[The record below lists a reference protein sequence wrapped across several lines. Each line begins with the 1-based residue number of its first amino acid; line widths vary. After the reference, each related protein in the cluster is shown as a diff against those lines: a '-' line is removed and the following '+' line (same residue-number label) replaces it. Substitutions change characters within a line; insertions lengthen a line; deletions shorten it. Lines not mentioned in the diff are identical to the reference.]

1 MSGAMG
7 VFGQRLRRGSR
18 VVMLTA
24 VQSRAANERLPL
36 LGRCRSLAA
45 VTVLEIIRRSSEFLE
60 KKGVESPRLNIE
72 LLLAHALNMPRLK
85 LYLNFERVLNEA
97 ELNTVR
103 AMVVRRAAREPLQH
117 ITGSTSFCGLE
128 MKCSRAALVP
138 RPETELVAERAWQFL
153 STLNS
158 QLSTALDL
166 GTGTGCIAI
175 AIAKKAPAITVHAI
189 DVSAEAL
196 ALAREN
202 AAVHQVSDRI
212 TFHEGD
218 AFAALPSPMQFDL
231 IVSNPPYIAAE
242 EIATL
247 SPEVR
252 DFDPRLALDG
262 GADGL
267 DFYRRLATE
276 AGAFLKP
283 GGKLMLEFGD
293 GQETALAKLFFDKKW
308 IVEEIVADYSSRPRI
323 LIARCGE

>member
-1 MSGAMG
+1 MSA
-7 VFGQRLRRGSR
+7 RRE
-18 VVMLTA
+18 
-24 VQSRAANERLPL
+24 ANERLPL
-36 LGRCRSLAA
+36 FRRCRSLAA

-85 LYLNFERVLNEA
+85 LYLNFDRVLNEA

-103 AMVVRRAAREPLQH
+103 EMVKRRAVREPLQH

-128 MKCSRAALVP
+128 MKCSRTALVP
-138 RPETELVAERAWQFL
+138 RPETELLAERAWQFL
-153 STLNS
+153 LTLNS
-158 QLSTALDL
+158 PLSTALDL

-175 AIAKKAPAITVHAI
+175 AIAKKATGVTVHAVDI
-189 DVSAEAL
+189 SAEAL

-202 AAVHQVSDRI
+202 TAANQVSDRI
-212 TFHEGD
+212 IFHEGD
-218 AFAALPSPMQFDL
+218 AFAALPRESKFDL

-267 DFYRRLATE
+267 DFYRRLATD

-293 GQETALAKLFFDKKW
+293 GQETALSKLFFDEKW

>member
-1 MSGAMG
+1 M
-7 VFGQRLRRGSR
+7 
-18 VVMLTA
+18 
-24 VQSRAANERLPL
+24 
-36 LGRCRSLAA
+36 
-45 VTVLEIIRRSSEFLE
+45 TVLEIIRRSSEFLE

-138 RPETELVAERAWQFL
+138 RPETELLAERGWQFL

-189 DVSAEAL
+189 DVSAKAL
-196 ALAREN
+196 ALAQEN

-212 TFHEGD
+212 TFHKGD

>member
-1 MSGAMG
+1 
-7 VFGQRLRRGSR
+7 
-18 VVMLTA
+18 
-24 VQSRAANERLPL
+24 
-36 LGRCRSLAA
+36 

-85 LYLNFERVLNEA
+85 LYLNFERVLNES
-97 ELNTVR
+97 ELNAVR
-103 AMVVRRAAREPLQH
+103 GLVMRRAAREPLQH
-117 ITGSTSFCGLE
+117 ITGGTSFCGLE

-138 RPETELVAERAWQFL
+138 RPETELLAERAWKFL
-153 STLNS
+153 GAPASSTARAGEDQRAVLEAGAPNAGAK
-158 QLSTALDL
+158 LALDL

-175 AIAKKAPAITVHAI
+175 AIAKKVAGVAVHAVDI
-189 DVSAEAL
+189 SPEAL

-202 AAVHQVSDRI
+202 AAANEVEERI
-212 TFHEGD
+212 VFHLGDTF
-218 AFAALPSPMQFDL
+218 ASLPAVMKFDL
-231 IVSNPPYIAAE
+231 IVTNPPYIAAE

-276 AGAFLKP
+276 AGAFLTP

-293 GQETALAKLFFDKKW
+293 GQETALAQLFFDEKW

-323 LIARCGE
+323 LIARRGE

>member
-1 MSGAMG
+1 M
-7 VFGQRLRRGSR
+7 
-18 VVMLTA
+18 
-24 VQSRAANERLPL
+24 
-36 LGRCRSLAA
+36 
-45 VTVLEIIRRSSEFLE
+45 TVLEIIRRSSEFLE

-72 LLLAHALNMPRLK
+72 LLLAHALHMPRLK
-85 LYLNFERVLNEA
+85 LYLNFERVLNEV

-103 AMVVRRAAREPLQH
+103 EMVKRRAAREPLQH
-117 ITGSTSFCGLE
+117 IVGTTSFCGLE

-138 RPETELVAERAWQFL
+138 RPETELLAERAWQFL
-153 STLNS
+153 STLS
-158 QLSTALDL
+158 PQPSTGTDQRDAGGTLALDL

-175 AIAKKAPAITVHAI
+175 AIAKKCPSVTVHAVDI
-189 DVSAEAL
+189 SPEAL

-202 AAVHQVSDRI
+202 TVANQVSDRI
-212 TFHEGD
+212 IFHEGD
-218 AFAALPSPMQFDL
+218 AFAALPSQTQFDL

-267 DFYRRLATE
+267 AFYRRLARE

-293 GQETALAKLFFDKKW
+293 GQETALAKLFFDEKW

-323 LIARCGE
+323 LIARRGE

>member
-1 MSGAMG
+1 M
-7 VFGQRLRRGSR
+7 
-18 VVMLTA
+18 
-24 VQSRAANERLPL
+24 
-36 LGRCRSLAA
+36 
-45 VTVLEIIRRSSEFLE
+45 TVLEIIRRSSEFLE

-97 ELNTVR
+97 ELNPVR
-103 AMVVRRAAREPLQH
+103 ELVKRRAAREPLQH

-138 RPETELVAERAWQFL
+138 RPETELLAERGWQFL

-175 AIAKKAPAITVHAI
+175 AIAKKAPGATVHAVDI
-189 DVSAEAL
+189 SPEAL
-196 ALAREN
+196 ALARKN
-202 AAVHQVSDRI
+202 TVANRFSDRI

-218 AFAALPSPMQFDL
+218 AFAALPSQTQFDL

-267 DFYRRLATE
+267 DFYRRLAKE

-283 GGKLMLEFGD
+283 GGKLILEFGD
-293 GQETALAKLFFDKKW
+293 GQETALAKLFFDEKW

-323 LIARCGE
+323 LIARRGE